1 MGRAMVLLVAAALL
15 ALWITSI
22 AHNQPAVGPNEQTLR
37 VQLTAVAG
45 PPVTL
50 TPTPS
55 PTIMPTLTPSPTI
68 TPRAENGS

>member
-1 MGRAMVLLVAAALL
+1 MGRLLIVVVAAVLVAI
-15 ALWITSI
+15 WITSI
-22 AHNQPAVGPNEQTLR
+22 EHNQPAVGPNEQTLR

-55 PTIMPTLTPSPTI
+55 PTVTPTSTPSPTA
-68 TPRAENGS
+68 TPTAESGS